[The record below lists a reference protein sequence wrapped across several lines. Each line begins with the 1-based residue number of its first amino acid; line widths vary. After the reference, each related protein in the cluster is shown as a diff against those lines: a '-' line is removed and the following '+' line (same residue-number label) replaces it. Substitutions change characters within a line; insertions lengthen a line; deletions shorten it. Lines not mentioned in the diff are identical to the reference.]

1 MTTGKDPS
9 DTVVEKKWA
18 SSFIYG
24 LVPARVD
31 VSQECSNGIASA
43 ERKFSFPN
51 MLVNTLTLG
60 IYLPQSVRV
69 TCAAQGSMSATTQS
83 PANVDYTV
91 PAGATQSELRSV
103 LNTATIQSSITQKTT
118 QVHITSR

>member
-1 MTTGKDPS
+1 
-9 DTVVEKKWA
+9 
-18 SSFIYG
+18 
-24 LVPARVD
+24 
-31 VSQECSNGIASA
+31 
-43 ERKFSFPN
+43 

-83 PANVDYTV
+83 PADVDYTV